1 MERKDISP
9 PPPNVSD
16 FIQDQILTLPSRP
29 SSTLLSSL
37 FSCLCVPVSFSL
49 SLFTFFIFSLASFDI
64 LCVCVFSHFFLSFF
78 IFFCLHHSVLCVL
91 CVSLCLSL
99 SFELLHFFRCIIPY
113 IVCVCVSLSLLTSYK
128 WVEEEE
134 RCNYFLLGLCE
145 FTKVWSNNGV

>member
-113 IVCVCVSLSLLTSYK
+113 IVCVCKFVSTHFLQVSRRRRKVQLL
-128 WVEEEE
+128 
-134 RCNYFLLGLCE
+134 FIGL
-145 FTKVWSNNGV
+145 V